1 MVWKCK
7 LCEKYCLSKPAKPL
21 LQTLDLCRLFQQ
33 VSVDLAQL
41 NGKKYLVPADRYSG
55 WNEVAQ
61 FTHLDTHAI
70 VKVLERFFETISIP
84 ERISIDGGLQFRGD
98 FASWCKGLGMVHK
111 QTSPYHPEAN
121 EHVEQ
126 AVGAIKN
133 Y

>member
-70 VKVLERFFETISIP
+70 VKVF
-84 ERISIDGGLQFRGD
+84 ERI
-98 FASWCKGLGMVHK
+98 
-111 QTSPYHPEAN
+111 
-121 EHVEQ
+121 
-126 AVGAIKN
+126 
-133 Y
+133 

>member
-1 MVWKCK
+1 MSSVW
-7 LCEKYCLSKPAKPL
+7 LCLGGLGAG
-21 LQTLDLCRLFQQ
+21 
-33 VSVDLAQL
+33 LASL
-41 NGKKYLVPADRYSG
+41 ACIA
-55 WNEVAQ
+55 EVAQ
-61 FTHLDTHAI
+61 LTHLDTHAI